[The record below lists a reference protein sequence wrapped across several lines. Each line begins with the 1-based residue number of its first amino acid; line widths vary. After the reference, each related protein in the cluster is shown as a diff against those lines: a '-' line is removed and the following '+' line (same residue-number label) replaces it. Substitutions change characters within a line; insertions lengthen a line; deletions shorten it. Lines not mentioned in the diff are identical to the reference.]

1 MLISLINA
9 PLFHTAKMPCQLLKS
24 ERKSQ
29 ILYSLCRPF
38 KEMIGT
44 APSQENGFLTFGLQ
58 KLSPECFIV
67 LGFTMGLI

>member
-1 MLISLINA
+1 MSPINA
-9 PLFHTAKMPCQLLKS
+9 PWLQTAKMPGQLLKS

-44 APSQENGFLTFGLQ
+44 APSQENGFLTFGPQ
-58 KLSPECFIV
+58 KLGPESAFLCR
-67 LGFTMGLI
+67 GLQWV